1 MNASTASMPHKRFI
15 AVVGRVTLSLF
26 LWTLGASAMDLRV
39 TQIEPK
45 VHRVL
50 INFPADRTHI
60 EELQRWVNA
69 GHDSWCLDPQLVAA
83 SALRRIS
90 PDFAESETASLPLEL
105 SRANKTEASYTFH
118 SLDGH
123 TTYTITVH
131 RHLYLLPAAGSLHRV
146 IWIPAS
152 AEISKTDTH
161 D

>member
-1 MNASTASMPHKRFI
+1 MNASTASTTAMNLLCGI
-15 AVVGRVTLSLF
+15 GRVTLSLF

-152 AEISKTDTH
+152 AEISKTDTR